1 MDNHYLV
8 FRALSDAI
16 SMKMIEM
23 LIQAPAQLS
32 DFEKAFGMPRPTLQK
47 KLNYLQDAGL
57 IEVIHNGR
65 QRTNKFNFRPLSDLI
80 PWIENLELKV
90 AFARS
95 DVSGPN
101 QTIN

>member
-1 MDNHYLV
+1 MDNHHLV

-16 SMKMIEM
+16 AMKMIEI

-47 KLNYLQDAGL
+47 KLNNLQDAGL

-65 QRTNKFNFRPLSDLI
+65 QRTNKFNFQPLSDLI

-90 AFARS
+90 AYAKVNLKNHS
-95 DVSGPN
+95 